1 MPLHKIRIIITFM
14 KIHHYKYK
22 FIMVNSKFIEFNAI
36 ASNLSEISL
45 KTSSGGNSLS
55 AHDSCRASEGA
66 RNQ

>member
-1 MPLHKIRIIITFM
+1 M

-45 KTSSGGNSLS
+45 KIVAAGI
-55 AHDSCRASEGA
+55 ACPY
-66 RNQ
+66 